1 MMAASSGM
9 HSYYNKVSTS
19 DGAVHITPGTVQDG
33 SQGIV
38 AGQAAADT
46 SMDETYVMHAGHR
59 FVIPVGCT
67 AMFNSSDVFTGYMNA
82 SGVMVNVG
90 VLMAKAG
97 ISAAQVG
104 INAGNVG
111 VDAGKAAATY
121 SMNATYVEYM
131 GQRFM
136 IPVGAQ
142 IMYTSNNMFAG
153 YKEIG
158 GETVTVETLMA
169 SSSTGMHSYYDK
181 KVTTVGKVAGTTGV
195 IAGKIGQKAG
205 AKAAEVSMKATYYKY
220 MGHKFTI
227 PAGAQ
232 VMWSAG

>member
-9 HSYYNKVSTS
+9 HSYYNKVSTT

-46 SMDETYVMHAGHR
+46 
-59 FVIPVGCT
+59 
-67 AMFNSSDVFTGYMNA
+67 
-82 SGVMVNVG
+82 
-90 VLMAKAG
+90 
-97 ISAAQVG
+97 
-104 INAGNVG
+104 
-111 VDAGKAAATY
+111 

-195 IAGKIGQKAG
+195 IAGKIGQNAG